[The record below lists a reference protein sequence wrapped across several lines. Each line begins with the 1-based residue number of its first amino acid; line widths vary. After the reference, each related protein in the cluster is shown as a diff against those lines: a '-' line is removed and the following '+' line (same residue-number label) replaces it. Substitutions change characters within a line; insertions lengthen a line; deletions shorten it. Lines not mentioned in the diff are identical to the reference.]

1 MKIRTRENTGI
12 DYEDKAM
19 RRDKEWIM
27 HWNKLRGRSRLATH
41 TGPHQCS
48 SKCDTR
54 PDVSETAGVF
64 IKNWSCRV
72 TLQKYLTK
80 SLGFGCSF
88 LSSSHMILIRLKF
101 AKHWPI
107 SLCLCFLVIKL
118 RGVCAVS
125 SQEEKTCQSHRH
137 TRNPFF

>member
-1 MKIRTRENTGI
+1 
-12 DYEDKAM
+12 M
-19 RRDKEWIM
+19 R
-27 HWNKLRGRSRLATH
+27 WNKLRRRSRLATY
-41 TGPHQCS
+41 TGPHQYS

-54 PDVSETAGVF
+54 PDVSETAGVL
-64 IKNWSCRV
+64 IKNSSYRV

-107 SLCLCFLVIKL
+107 SLSLCFLVIKL
-118 RGVCAVS
+118 RGGCAVS

-137 TRNPFF
+137 TRNAFF